1 MLIFRCGPPG
11 AELKT
16 RYLVLSLFPVAVS
29 LKVRPDAERP
39 WMHLGLLSL
48 LFLISTLEQI
58 SQVHNG
64 GIMNVS
70 VTLKTSS
77 LRALSVSTTQQLQ
90 KQTSPAAPLTALNG
104 F

>member
-1 MLIFRCGPPG
+1 M
-11 AELKT
+11 
-16 RYLVLSLFPVAVS
+16 
-29 LKVRPDAERP
+29 
-39 WMHLGLLSL
+39 
-48 LFLISTLEQI
+48 LFLTSASEQI

-64 GIMNVS
+64 EIMNVS
-70 VTLKTSS
+70 VTLNTSG